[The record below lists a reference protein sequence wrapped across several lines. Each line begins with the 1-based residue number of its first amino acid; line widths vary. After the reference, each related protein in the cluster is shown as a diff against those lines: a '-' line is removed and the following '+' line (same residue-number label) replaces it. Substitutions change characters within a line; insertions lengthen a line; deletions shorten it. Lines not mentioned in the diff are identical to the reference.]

1 MARRAPD
8 GQETTSAAAPDV
20 VTDGSAGD
28 SEPGEPGDVAGLT
41 RHARWRGAAR
51 DLVPVAVVVVVV
63 GVPLAHIAWTA
74 LSTPGAIWF
83 GVDVP
88 QMELR
93 TLAASRGHLAL
104 GSFSQ
109 YGWQHPGP
117 SLYYW
122 YAPFYAAT
130 GRQPA
135 GMIVGAVVA
144 NVVGLAALVL
154 AVGRVGGRRAGW
166 VAAAVV
172 VAFVL
177 RFGLTGLWVSWNPNL
192 TVVPT
197 ALLIVATAAL
207 LCGHRWMLP
216 AVALLASWIVQAH
229 LGTVLVVGG
238 LCALAVAGGWIA
250 GRGDRRAWLAPALAA
265 AGTAAVFWAAPVGDQ
280 VAGTHNMRT
289 VAAYLVHNRLGDG
302 ANGFAGH
309 RGPAFGRGEALEEVG
324 LVGSLLAGHEPG
336 RVAGPDRFYTRG
348 IGTSAA
354 LAVVFA
360 LLVLADAACAVACR
374 RRGLRFP
381 AALCATAVLASLL
394 AYASALGARGN
405 PSHHILA
412 FAAGIGLAAWLALA
426 LAVVELVA
434 SRRPTPAPAARTPAP
449 RAGRPGRGGRLP
461 GRGGRRRHRAARAP
475 PVPPDRRRHARAGR
489 GPRRDRRPPRR
500 AHRGRRRPRQ
510 RGAAA
515 LGRREVGRGRLRR
528 ARDRPLGG
536 VRHPRAGDAGD
547 LGPDDLP
554 RRRRRPAVRPD
565 LAPPRV
571 GDLPAGPHDH
581 DLQPPRAG
589 HLSRAPRSTASRIW
603 SADAMPRTER
613 VARWNSAALS
623 QKAAEAPER
632 RADAWSTE

>member
-1 MARRAPD
+1 
-8 GQETTSAAAPDV
+8 
-20 VTDGSAGD
+20 
-28 SEPGEPGDVAGLT
+28 
-41 RHARWRGAAR
+41 
-51 DLVPVAVVVVVV
+51 VPVAVVVVVV

-74 LSTPGAIWF
+74 VSTPGAIWL

-88 QMELR
+88 QLELR
-93 TLAASRGHLAL
+93 SLAASRGHLAL

-122 YAPFYAAT
+122 YAPFYAAA

-144 NVVGLAALVL
+144 NVVGLAALVF
-154 AVGRVGGRRAGW
+154 AVGRLGGRRAGW
-166 VAAAVV
+166 VASAVV
-172 VAFVL
+172 VAFVW

-216 AVALLASWIVQAH
+216 AVVLLASWTVQAH
-229 LGTVLVVGG
+229 LGTALVVGG

-250 GRGDRRAWLAPALAA
+250 GRGDRRAWLMPALAA
-265 AGTAAVFWAAPVGDQ
+265 LGTAVVFWAPPVADQ

-289 VAAYLVHNRLGDG
+289 VAAYVVHNRLGDG
-302 ANGFAGH
+302 ANGLAGH
-309 RGPAFGRGEALEEVG
+309 RGRAFGRGEAVEEVG

-336 RVAGPDRFYTRG
+336 RVAGPDRFYTHG

-354 LAVVFA
+354 LGVAFA

-426 LAVVELVA
+426 LAVVELMA
-434 SRRPTPAPAARTPAP
+434 SRR
-449 RAGRPGRGGRLP
+449 
-461 GRGGRRRHRAARAP
+461 RAP
-475 PVPPDRRRHARAGR
+475 TA
-489 GPRRDRRPPRR
+489 
-500 AHRGRRRPRQ
+500 
-510 RGAAA
+510 
-515 LGRREVGRGRLRR
+515 
-528 ARDRPLGG
+528 
-536 VRHPRAGDAGD
+536 
-547 LGPDDLP
+547 P
-554 RRRRRPAVRPD
+554 RRRIGLPARVAAGTCLAAAVAAVTVPLERRPFLLIDVDTPQLVEAVAAVDARPGERIVVDGD
-565 LAPPRV
+565 LATAGLLLWVVVKLAEDGRDVRV
-571 GDLPAGPHDH
+571 TDRWA
-581 DLQPPRAG
+581 
-589 HLSRAPRSTASRIW
+589 LSATPEQ
-603 SADAMPRTER
+603 AMPATWDRTIYFD
-613 VARWNSAALS
+613 AAGG
-623 QKAAEAPER
+623 PPF
-632 RADAWSTE
+632 DATWHRIGSVTYVPDQTVTIFSRPGPGA